1 MDRLFSPTDPRRP
14 MPFLSKRYKGGGP
27 VDSLFAASD
36 PRRFSRMD
44 RPELLEER
52 PELYAEGGAV
62 QKGRPWWRYL
72 PWAPQSEEDRIASLE
87 AYAKLEQE
95 RARKL
100 QGLKRGGRK

>member
-1 MDRLFSPTDPRRP
+1 MDSLFSPTDPRRP
-14 MPFLSKRYKGGGP
+14 MPFLSKRYA
-27 VDSLFAASD
+27 V
-36 PRRFSRMD
+36 
-44 RPELLEER
+44 
-52 PELYAEGGAV
+52 GGAV